1 MKKILYILLIA
12 VAALYSCKKEE
23 EQTTKLALEV
33 VLSQETLDL
42 NVGETAT
49 LTARTLPA
57 EVGQNVTWSVMDPEI
72 ASVENGVVTAI
83 APGVT
88 YVVAT
93 SEDMAIKSSCLLHV
107 HKVAPYEFLMYDA
120 QGNEVTEICAYPG
133 YTTTIDVFTTD
144 YQPHTFTWSSSNTA
158 VAQVTKN
165 GVITLKASFAEN
177 EGYLYY
183 GESIITIKADDGY
196 GLQFKVT
203 SSLASMYQ
211 FDQEKKALGTAVS
224 VPANTSH
231 SVSLLYFNG
240 ETNAYVPASGYTLT
254 SSATSNVQLKKVS
267 DTWQLNA
274 MSNEGISQITFK
286 IGDAAVSTLADITVT
301 K

>member
-1 MKKILYILLIA
+1 MKKVLYLLTIA
-12 VAALYSCKKEE
+12 IAALSSCKKEE
-23 EQTTKLALEV
+23 EQATKLALEV
-33 VLSQETLDL
+33 VLSSETLEL

-57 EVGQNVTWSVMDPEI
+57 VVGQNVMWSVMDSDI
-72 ASVENGVVTAI
+72 ASVENGVVTAV

-93 SEDMAIKSSCLLHV
+93 SEDNAVKSSCLV
-107 HKVAPYEFLMYDA
+107 KVNKVAPYEFLMFDSE
-120 QGNEVTEICAYPG
+120 GNQVSEIYAYPG
-133 YTTTIDVFTTD
+133 YTNRIDILTTD
-144 YQPHTFTWSSSNTA
+144 YLPHTFTWSSSNTA

-165 GVITLKASFAEN
+165 GDITLKASFATE

-183 GESIITIKADDGY
+183 GESIITVRAEDGY

-203 SSLASMYQ
+203 SSLASKFQ
-211 FDQEKKALGTAVS
+211 FDQEQIQFGAALA
-224 VPANTSH
+224 VPANSSH

-240 ETNAYVPASGYTLT
+240 ESNAYVPASAYSLT
-254 SSATSNVQLKKVS
+254 SSATSNVQVKKTS
-267 DTWQLNA
+267 ASWQLNA
-274 MSNEGISQITFK
+274 LSNEGVSQVTFK
-286 IGDAAVSTLADITVT
+286 IGDVEAALADVTVT